1 MFQMFHYYGFFLL
14 LLLTFTEKKYWDWL
28 LKASLVAA
36 TAMIFYGV
44 FAAARFSS
52 YIGPYC
58 NGPTIEQCISPTLWG
73 RLSSSARFQG
83 SLGNPAFVAPYLL
96 FSIYYALHLWYT
108 GKKKRWEWRDA
119 FYGSLIVFFLLFF
132 TLSQTRGAF
141 LGLVAGIGAGV
152 LYLIVRHREY
162 RKMAGIF
169 AAILLLLGGSAYL
182 NRKALIDAKVP
193 GSRFLELDLKEVTAQ
208 TRFWTWGSAWKG
220 FLDRPIFGWG
230 PENFTRVFD
239 KYFDTRHYNPNQSTE
254 TWFDRA
260 HSVVFDYLAETGIVG
275 LAAYLGLI
283 TLLVITALSL
293 PYAPLLVAFAVA
305 LPVAYFVQGLVLF
318 DVLATY
324 LNLFLVAAFFVNE
337 KTHD

>member
-1 MFQMFHYYGFFLL
+1 
-14 LLLTFTEKKYWDWL
+14 
-28 LKASLVAA
+28 
-36 TAMIFYGV
+36 
-44 FAAARFSS
+44 
-52 YIGPYC
+52 
-58 NGPTIEQCISPTLWG
+58 
-73 RLSSSARFQG
+73 
-83 SLGNPAFVAPYLL
+83 
-96 FSIYYALHLWYT
+96 
-108 GKKKRWEWRDA
+108 
-119 FYGSLIVFFLLFF
+119 
-132 TLSQTRGAF
+132 
-141 LGLVAGIGAGV
+141 
-152 LYLIVRHREY
+152 
-162 RKMAGIF
+162 
-169 AAILLLLGGSAYL
+169 
-182 NRKALIDAKVP
+182 
-193 GSRFLELDLKEVTAQ
+193 VTAQ